1 MNTASAQGLVSFA
14 FDKVVASLTADEV
27 RCALSAAMGE
37 GVALVHV
44 AYPSVDSRNHKSLE
58 SLVSQLSG
66 HGFTETAALVHE
78 EVPYLAFKDLRE
90 ALHVYQEI
98 QKDSMAISASLYY
111 GGVNGLRAEAAIL
124 QATGQ

>member
-1 MNTASAQGLVSFA
+1 MNTAQGLVSFSPA
-14 FDKVVASLTADEV
+14 KGVASLTADEV
-27 RCALSAAMGE
+27 RCALSAAMGK
-37 GVALVHV
+37 GVALVHI

-78 EVPYLAFKDLRE
+78 EVPYLAFKDLKE

-98 QKDSMAISASLYY
+98 QKDSMAITASLYY
-111 GGVNGLRAEAAIL
+111 AGVTGLQAEATIL
-124 QATGQ
+124 AAA